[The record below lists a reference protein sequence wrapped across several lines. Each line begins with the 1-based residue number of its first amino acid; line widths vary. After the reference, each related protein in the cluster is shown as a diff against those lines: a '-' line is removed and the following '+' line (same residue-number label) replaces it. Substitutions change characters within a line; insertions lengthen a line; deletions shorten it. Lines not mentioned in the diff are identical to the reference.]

1 MPRGVAHPPEVRARA
16 HSLLL
21 AGHSQ
26 AEVIEETGLGK
37 AVVCRLAAELGD
49 QLERVG
55 TKRIESDAE
64 LIMAYFRAA
73 LRAMRSQVEVLG
85 DPDYCRTQRADS
97 LAIAHGVIG
106 DKLAGIATTARTL
119 GLFDNE
125 GPAALPDGEDMGTSP
140 GAVGDYEDG
149 APVQRPGVWATIRED

>member
-55 TKRIESDAE
+55 TKTVETDAE

-85 DPDYCRTQRADS
+85 DPDYCRTQRADA

-106 DKLAGIATTARTL
+106 DKLAGIATTAQTL
-119 GLFDNE
+119 GLFAE
-125 GPAALPDGEDMGTSP
+125 GHAALPAGEDMGTSS

-149 APVQRPGVWATIRED
+149 APVQRPGVWATVRED